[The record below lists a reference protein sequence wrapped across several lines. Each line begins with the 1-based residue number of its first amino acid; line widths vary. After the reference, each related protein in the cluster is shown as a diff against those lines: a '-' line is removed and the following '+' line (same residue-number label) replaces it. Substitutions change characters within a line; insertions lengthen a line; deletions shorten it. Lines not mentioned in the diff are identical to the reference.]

1 MSVRVEKRF
10 PATSQELLL
19 DLAHN
24 GASTAEEVAAR
35 TGYTPDQI
43 RGSMTWLRAWGHVWD
58 GTVATGTGRMSR
70 PEYPI
75 RWQAIGTSALLTDE
89 RERIRR

>member
-1 MSVRVEKRF
+1 MSLVVEKRF

-24 GASTAEEVAAR
+24 GDSTAEEIASR

-58 GTVATGTGRMSR
+58 GRMETGTGRLSK

-75 RWQAIGTSALLTDE
+75 RWRAIGTSALLTHE
-89 RERIRR
+89 RERVR